1 MTAYRI
7 EPFAPHHRNSLIEMI
22 LAIQQDEFDLPINYS
37 QQTDLHDIQA
47 AYRVGVGQFWV
58 AQAPNTAPDHVVG
71 SIGLHDMGTDK
82 RGKRIGA
89 LRKMF
94 VRQNH
99 RGGGE
104 TGVAG
109 LLLGTLEEHARR
121 HGIAELLLGTTEAFK
136 AAHRF
141 YEKHGYTA
149 FEAERLPLT
158 FVRLAVDTRFYWKAL

>member
-1 MTAYRI
+1 MTVRI
-7 EPFAPHHRNSLIEMI
+7 EAFAPHHRNSLIEMI
-22 LAIQQDEFDLPINYS
+22 LAIQQDEFDLPITYG

-58 AQAPNTAPDHVVG
+58 AQAPNTKPDHVVG
-71 SIGLHDMGTDK
+71 SLGLHDMGADR
-82 RGKRIGA
+82 RGKRIAA

-94 VRQNH
+94 VRQEH

-104 TGVAG
+104 QGVATQ
-109 LLLGTLEEHARR
+109 LLRTLEEHARR
-121 HGIAELLLGTTEAFK
+121 HGIAELFLGTTDAFK

-141 YEKHGYTA
+141 YEKHGYVQIDP
-149 FEAERLPLT
+149 EKLPLV